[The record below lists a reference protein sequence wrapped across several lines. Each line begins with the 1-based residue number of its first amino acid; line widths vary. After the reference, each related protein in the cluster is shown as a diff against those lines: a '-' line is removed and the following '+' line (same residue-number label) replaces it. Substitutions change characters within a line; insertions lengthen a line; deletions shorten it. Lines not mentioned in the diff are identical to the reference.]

1 MQLSIIIPAYNE
13 ALNIERLITYLIK
26 YGAQSVTEII
36 VVDGGSSDNTIEISK
51 NAGAAVIKSPQKGR
65 SAQMHYGASIAK
77 GCVLYFVHADTYPP
91 ASFANDIVAAINDG
105 FFIGRYRTKFDSSK
119 WYLKINA
126 WFTRFD
132 WFMCMGGD
140 QTLFITKEL
149 YQSTGGFNT
158 EMMIMEEY
166 EFAKRARENVR
177 YKIFKQTALISA
189 RKYDT
194 NSWWKVQMANKKI
207 VNMYKRGATQYE
219 MIIAYKKMLDYR

>member
-1 MQLSIIIPAYNE
+1 MLLSIIIPAYNE
-13 ALNIERLITYLIK
+13 ALNIERLITFLLK
-26 YGAQSVTEII
+26 HTEQSITEII
-36 VVDGGSSDNTIEISK
+36 VVDGGSSDNTIEVAK
-51 NAGAAVIKSPQKGR
+51 NAGAIVMISPQKGR
-65 SAQMHYGASIAK
+65 AAQMHYGASMAK
-77 GCVLYFVHADTYPP
+77 GSVLYFVHADTYPP

-219 MIIAYKKMLDYR
+219 MITAYKKMLDYR

>member
-13 ALNIERLITYLIK
+13 ALNIEQLVTYLIK
-26 YGAQSVTEII
+26 HSEQSATEII
-36 VVDGGSSDNTIEISK
+36 VVDGGSSDNTIEFAK
-51 NAGAAVIKSPQKGR
+51 NAGAIVIISPHKGR
-65 SAQMHYGASIAK
+65 AAQMHYGVSISK
-77 GCVLYFVHADTYPP
+77 GSVLYFVHADTYPP
-91 ASFANDIVAAINDG
+91 TSFASDIRDAVNNG
-105 FFIGRYRTKFDSSK
+105 FSIGRYRTKFDSHK

-140 QTLFITKEL
+140 QTLFITKDL
-149 YQSTGGFNT
+149 YQKSGGFNT

-177 YKIFKQTALISA
+177 YKIFSQTTLVSA

-194 NSWWKVQMANKKI
+194 NSWWKVQMANRKI
-207 VNMYKRGATQYE
+207 VRMYKKGYNQSE
-219 MIIAYKKMLDYR
+219 MVEAYKRMLNYR

>member
-13 ALNIERLITYLIK
+13 AMNIERLITYLIK
-26 YGAQSVTEII
+26 HSEQSITEII
-36 VVDGGSSDNTIEISK
+36 VVDGGSSDNTIEIAH
-51 NAGAAVIKSPQKGR
+51 NAGAAAIASPQKGR
-65 SAQMHYGASIAK
+65 AAQMHYGASIAK
-77 GCVLYFVHADTYPP
+77 GDILYFVHADTYPP
-91 ASFANDIVAAINDG
+91 ASFVKDIYDADKCG
-105 FFIGRYRTKFDSSK
+105 FSLGRYRTKFDSKK

-177 YKIFKQTALISA
+177 YKIFKQTALVSG

-194 NSWWKVQMANKKI
+194 NSWWRVQMANRKI
-207 VNMYKRGATQYE
+207 VRMYKKKSSQRDMVET
-219 MIIAYKKMLDYR
+219 YKRMLNYR

>member
-1 MQLSIIIPAYNE
+1 MLLSIIIPAYNE
-13 ALNIERLITYLIK
+13 ALNIERLITFLLK
-26 YGAQSVTEII
+26 HTEQSITEII
-36 VVDGGSSDNTIEISK
+36 VVDGGSSDNTIEVAK
-51 NAGAAVIKSPQKGR
+51 NAGAIVMISPQKGR
-65 SAQMHYGASIAK
+65 AAQMHYGASMAK
-77 GCVLYFVHADTYPP
+77 GSVLYFVHADTYPP

-219 MIIAYKKMLDYR
+219 MMIAYKKMLDYR

>member
-13 ALNIERLITYLIK
+13 ALNIDRLITYLIK
-26 YGAQSVTEII
+26 HSEQSVTEII
-36 VVDGGSSDNTIEISK
+36 VVDGGSSDNTIEIAK
-51 NAGAAVIKSPQKGR
+51 NTGASVIISPQKGR
-65 SAQMHYGASIAK
+65 AAQMHDGASIAK
-77 GCVLYFVHADTYPP
+77 GSFLYFVHADTYPP
-91 ASFANDIVAAINDG
+91 VSFANDILAAINDG
-105 FFIGRYRTKFDSSK
+105 FSIGRYRTKFDSPK

-140 QTLFITKEL
+140 QTLFITKDL
-149 YQSTGGFNT
+149 YLSTGGFNT

-177 YKIFKQTALISA
+177 YKIFNQTALISA

-194 NSWWKVQMANKKI
+194 NSWWKVQMANRKI
-207 VNMYKRGATQYE
+207 VNMYKNGATQQE
-219 MIIAYKKMLDYR
+219 MVTVYKKMLDYR